1 MFLFPINYYVSIR
14 TEKMCRV
21 NTEIK
26 KMQCSHVVTEVFK
39 TVFDRTESCFGMHS
53 AMSVCELQALSA
65 YMLWFVS
72 SHSLL
77 VFPAAWALSTN
88 VSPPSSECQY
98 VKIEG
103 KLKISNLFLKN
114 KILFIMNII
123 ITDKAN
129 SYINIILLFSRQE
142 D

>member
-1 MFLFPINYYVSIR
+1 MFLFSINYYVSIR
-14 TEKMCRV
+14 AEKLCRV
-21 NTEIK
+21 NAEIK
-26 KMQCSHVVTEVFK
+26 KMQCSHVVTKVFQ
-39 TVFDRTESCFGMHS
+39 TVFDRTESCDGMHS
-53 AMSVCELQALSA
+53 AMPICQLQALSA

-77 VFPAAWALSTN
+77 VFPAAWALSIN
-88 VSPPSSECQY
+88 ISPPSSECQY

-123 ITDKAN
+123 IAYKAN
-129 SYINIILLFSRQE
+129 CYINIILLFSRQE
-142 D
+142 N

>member
-53 AMSVCELQALSA
+53 AMSVCEL
-65 YMLWFVS
+65 
-72 SHSLL
+72 
-77 VFPAAWALSTN
+77 
-88 VSPPSSECQY
+88 
-98 VKIEG
+98 
-103 KLKISNLFLKN
+103 
-114 KILFIMNII
+114 
-123 ITDKAN
+123 
-129 SYINIILLFSRQE
+129 
-142 D
+142 